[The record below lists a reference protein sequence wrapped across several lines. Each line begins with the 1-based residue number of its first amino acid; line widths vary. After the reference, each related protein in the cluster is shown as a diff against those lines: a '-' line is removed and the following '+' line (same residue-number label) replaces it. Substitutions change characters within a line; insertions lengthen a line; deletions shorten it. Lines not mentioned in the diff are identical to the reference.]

1 MSTDDLKSITRAFYA
16 AIDADQ
22 AQSIPPM
29 LATQVVVRLPGAP
42 PLDRTAFQQFGQ
54 GFYAA
59 FPDLQH
65 TIEEQVAEGNT
76 VVTRLVARGT
86 HRGEFQGIP
95 PTGRAVTVAAISV
108 QRYRDGQIVE
118 QDLILDALG
127 LMQQLG
133 AIPAPAPA
141 PA

>member
-16 AIDADQ
+16 AIDADR

-29 LATQVVVRLPGAP
+29 LAEQLVVHVPGMA
-42 PLDRTAFQQFGQ
+42 PLDRAAFQQFGQ

-65 TIEEQVAEGNT
+65 TIEEQIAESNT

-86 HRGEFQGIP
+86 HRGEFQGMP
-95 PTGRAVTVAAISV
+95 PTGRPVTVAATSI
-108 QRYRDGQIVE
+108 QRYRDGQVVE
-118 QDLILDALG
+118 QHLILDALG
-127 LMQQLG
+127 LLQQLG
-133 AIPAPAPA
+133 AIPAPMPTPA
-141 PA
+141 